1 MNGWISLVMQQSPL
15 LSLKG
20 LFITAKLFPCQAILI
35 ASLTENLSPVDLYIL
50 WRTFSVHFLAKNCMF
65 YLTFYSSINISAF
78 ASCPTAQAIILTSFE
93 TFNLSA
99 YNGKKGYYY
108 FFGSIRE
115 NVIAKMK
122 YFEKININNLSCT
135 KTFNE
140 LYEEWLDHT
149 LHYCRKL

>member
-1 MNGWISLVMQQSPL
+1 MNVYYRKDDCWEGRI
-15 LSLKG
+15 
-20 LFITAKLFPCQAILI
+20 AKKC
-35 ASLTENLSPVDLYIL
+35 SN
-50 WRTFSVHFLAKNCMF
+50 
-65 YLTFYSSINISAF
+65 
-78 ASCPTAQAIILTSFE
+78 
-93 TFNLSA
+93 
-99 YNGKKGYYY
+99 NGKKGYYY
-108 FFGSIRE
+108 FFDSIRE